1 MEAVDDHSIL
11 MRTGPSGNLVLILKL
26 TLEVFD
32 QLSQAF
38 SREGVTGLQCQ
49 STGLL
54 QPSVQFCALS
64 AIHFYAHAI

>member
-1 MEAVDDHSIL
+1 MDDHSIL
-11 MRTGPSGNLVLILKL
+11 TPTGASGDLALILKL

-49 STGLL
+49 SMGLL
-54 QPSVQFCALS
+54 QPSVQFCAQS